1 MDCEELDTLCIK
13 DQTLT
18 NESMLYLR
26 YIKTSFGFVLF
37 GVIFYNIFIVSC
49 VAGSEKVVGW
59 ALSHHLMQN
68 PEADPETRV
77 VLSAER

>member
-1 MDCEELDTLCIK
+1 MLLLIILC
-13 DQTLT
+13 
-18 NESMLYLR
+18 N
-26 YIKTSFGFVLF
+26 VL
-37 GVIFYNIFIVSC
+37 C

-68 PEADPETRV
+68 PEADPETKV